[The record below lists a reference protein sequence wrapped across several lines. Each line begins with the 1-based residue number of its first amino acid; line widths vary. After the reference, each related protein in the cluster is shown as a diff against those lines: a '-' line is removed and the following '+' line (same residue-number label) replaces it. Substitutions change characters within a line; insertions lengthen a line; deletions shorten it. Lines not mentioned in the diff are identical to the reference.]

1 VSRTYDLF
9 VETGPQRKST
19 NVYVIDLLGCVL
31 FRRTTDQAIAD
42 AADEIRAYLRWLHGH
57 GEKVDPEARFET
69 RVKHESHAGGFIGSA
84 RLEEDLAPLTAA
96 EVARYARW
104 LEWGRE
110 DLLVLAAKIDRKRLD
125 HKPASGRTLRGI
137 LEHVLGADKGY
148 VYSVFRTTKSVGDP
162 TNAALGG
169 TLDLRVALREARAA
183 AIERIRAATPEERE
197 SVRQGGASTYTLRR
211 CLRSMLG
218 HEWEHRRE
226 IEDRL
231 RSAA

>member
-1 VSRTYDLF
+1 MSRTYDLF

-31 FRRTTDQAIAD
+31 FRRTADQAVDD
-42 AADEIRAYLRWLHGH
+42 AASEIREYLRWLHGH
-57 GEKVDPEARFET
+57 GEKVDPDAPVET
-69 RVKHESHAGGFIGSA
+69 RVKHESLAGGFIGSA
-84 RLEEDLAPLTAA
+84 RLEEDLAPMTPAD
-96 EVARYARW
+96 VTKYTRW
-104 LEWGRE
+104 LEWGRA
-110 DLLVLAAKIDRKRLD
+110 DLLALVEQVDRRRLE
-125 HKPASGRTLRGI
+125 HTPASGRTLRGI

-162 TNAALGG
+162 TNAALAGK
-169 TLDLRVALREARAA
+169 LDLRVALREARAA
-183 AIERIRAATPEERE
+183 AIERIKAATPAERK

-226 IEDRL
+226 IEARL
-231 RSAA
+231 T

>member
-1 VSRTYDLF
+1 MRTYDLF

-19 NVYVIDLLGCVL
+19 SVYVIDLLGCVL
-31 FRRTTDQAIAD
+31 FRRTADQGIAD
-42 AADEIRAYLRWLHGH
+42 APDEIRAYLRWLQGH
-57 GEKVDPEARFET
+57 GEQVDPDAPFAT
-69 RVKHESHAGGFIGSA
+69 RVKHESNAGGFIGSA
-84 RLEEDLAPLTAA
+84 RIDEDLAPVTAA
-96 EVARYARW
+96 EIATYTRW

-110 DLLVLAAKIDRKRLD
+110 DLLALVDGIDRRRLE
-125 HKPASGRTLRGI
+125 HKPASGRTIRGI

-162 TNAALGG
+162 TNAALAGK
-169 TLDLRVALREARAA
+169 LDRRVALREARAA
-183 AIERIRAATPEERE
+183 AIERIRATTPAERTTA
-197 SVRQGGASTYTLRR
+197 RQGGQSTYTLRR

-226 IEDRL
+226 IEARL